1 MPTDVVC
8 ISKII
13 LALSIATT
21 SGCVKHRRK
30 ATAIPLFLLLYAI
43 LKREREKKVSLI
55 LHPPT
60 ASFELMKLTK
70 KERRE
75 EESSSS
81 RAERRAR
88 AVFSIFHSLGS
99 CQNYAATR

>member
-1 MPTDVVC
+1 M
-8 ISKII
+8 KE
-13 LALSIATT
+13 
-21 SGCVKHRRK
+21 R
-30 ATAIPLFLLLYAI
+30 LLLLPLVLPSTLCNI
-43 LKREREKKVSLI
+43 EKGNKKVDSLI

-70 KERRE
+70 KERRRRVE
-75 EESSSS
+75 QLE
-81 RAERRAR
+81 ERRAR

>member
-1 MPTDVVC
+1 M
-8 ISKII
+8 
-13 LALSIATT
+13 LS
-21 SGCVKHRRK
+21 RRRTRKRAERDEIK
-30 ATAIPLFLLLYAI
+30 ATAIPLFLLYAI